1 MGSTVRHLLRALD
14 CWRAPQDAAQDL
26 RLAGCIMERLGKLKS
41 FCEQSLQL
49 PLCGCSPSPRH
60 RSNQQRPFGRG
71 RHAGKGK
78 NKSKKGL
85 NQGRGQ
91 QQEPASPFQ
100 TGEQGFASWH
110 SLDASK
116 FMPTSE
122 LAPSPSA
129 SVATAFSSAD
139 QEWVQP
145 LRKAYPDPSTMPE
158 DTKLLIEKADRES
171 GRLGIKNLRQATKYL
186 GKAKKHL
193 AEVSEQQR
201 AHRAQWMAHLAA
213 GIQVWAAQ
221 LRDFHKHQT
230 LLTDQASR
238 ARTEIN
244 ATNKIIQQLSSQAA
258 GGTASANP
266 PVPSP
271 TEVEDLTE
279 DAVDKDEDAMQQRLQ
294 GVLKRCAGSLGLD
307 VVNQKPNEMMEDE
320 EEKEEDVPDKHPK
333 RPRSLEPFASPASK

>member
-1 MGSTVRHLLRALD
+1 MGCTVRHVLRALD

-145 LRKAYPDPSTMPE
+145 L
-158 DTKLLIEKADRES
+158 
-171 GRLGIKNLRQATKYL
+171 
-186 GKAKKHL
+186 
-193 AEVSEQQR
+193 
-201 AHRAQWMAHLAA
+201 
-213 GIQVWAAQ
+213 
-221 LRDFHKHQT
+221 
-230 LLTDQASR
+230 
-238 ARTEIN
+238 
-244 ATNKIIQQLSSQAA
+244 
-258 GGTASANP
+258 
-266 PVPSP
+266 
-271 TEVEDLTE
+271 
-279 DAVDKDEDAMQQRLQ
+279 
-294 GVLKRCAGSLGLD
+294 
-307 VVNQKPNEMMEDE
+307 
-320 EEKEEDVPDKHPK
+320 
-333 RPRSLEPFASPASK
+333 

>member
-1 MGSTVRHLLRALD
+1 
-14 CWRAPQDAAQDL
+14 
-26 RLAGCIMERLGKLKS
+26 
-41 FCEQSLQL
+41 
-49 PLCGCSPSPRH
+49 
-60 RSNQQRPFGRG
+60 
-71 RHAGKGK
+71 
-78 NKSKKGL
+78 
-85 NQGRGQ
+85 
-91 QQEPASPFQ
+91 
-100 TGEQGFASWH
+100 
-110 SLDASK
+110 
-116 FMPTSE
+116 
-122 LAPSPSA
+122 
-129 SVATAFSSAD
+129 
-139 QEWVQP
+139 
-145 LRKAYPDPSTMPE
+145 MPE
-158 DTKLLIEKADRES
+158 DTTLLIEKADRES
-171 GRLGIKNLRQATKYL
+171 GRLGIKNLHQATKYL

-271 TEVEDLTE
+271 TEVEDFTE
-279 DAVDKDEDAMQQRLQ
+279 DAVDKDDEAMRQKLQ

>member
-1 MGSTVRHLLRALD
+1 MPLWENKQKWAVQCSICYGPWTAGVRHRTQPKTYD
-14 CWRAPQDAAQDL
+14 WQDASWKDWESSSRSAS
-26 RLAGCIMERLGKLKS
+26 RASSYHYVE
-41 FCEQSLQL
+41 
-49 PLCGCSPSPRH
+49 CSPSPRH

-145 LRKAYPDPSTMPE
+145 LRKATQ
-158 DTKLLIEKADRES
+158 T
-171 GRLGIKNLRQATKYL
+171 QARC
-186 GKAKKHL
+186 
-193 AEVSEQQR
+193 QR
-201 AHRAQWMAHLAA
+201 TQ
-213 GIQVWAAQ
+213 
-221 LRDFHKHQT
+221 
-230 LLTDQASR
+230 SY
-238 ARTEIN
+238 
-244 ATNKIIQQLSSQAA
+244 
-258 GGTASANP
+258 
-266 PVPSP
+266 
-271 TEVEDLTE
+271 
-279 DAVDKDEDAMQQRLQ
+279 
-294 GVLKRCAGSLGLD
+294 
-307 VVNQKPNEMMEDE
+307 
-320 EEKEEDVPDKHPK
+320 
-333 RPRSLEPFASPASK
+333 

>member
-1 MGSTVRHLLRALD
+1 MPLWENKQKWAVQCSICYGPWTAGVRHRTQPKTYD
-14 CWRAPQDAAQDL
+14 WQDASWKDWESSSRSAS
-26 RLAGCIMERLGKLKS
+26 RASSYHYVE
-41 FCEQSLQL
+41 
-49 PLCGCSPSPRH
+49 PSPSPRH

-78 NKSKKGL
+78 NNSKKGL

-139 QEWVQP
+139 QEGVQP

-193 AEVSEQQR
+193 AEVSEQQS
-201 AHRAQWMAHLAA
+201 
-213 GIQVWAAQ
+213 
-221 LRDFHKHQT
+221 
-230 LLTDQASR
+230 AS
-238 ARTEIN
+238 
-244 ATNKIIQQLSSQAA
+244 S
-258 GGTASANP
+258 
-266 PVPSP
+266 
-271 TEVEDLTE
+271 
-279 DAVDKDEDAMQQRLQ
+279 AVDGSPCCRNPGVGGAIERLPQTSDPAYRSGKSSPNRDQCDQQDHPTTQQPGSWWNCLSQSTGTFPLRGGRLD
-294 GVLKRCAGSLGLD
+294 GGCC
-307 VVNQKPNEMMEDE
+307 
-320 EEKEEDVPDKHPK
+320 
-333 RPRSLEPFASPASK
+333 